1 MFYILATS
9 FLTLNSQGN
18 AKFKTK
24 FLLGD
29 CGSAASE
36 PKATEL
42 IHADA
47 NKLHSVA
54 QQCPTTGVWWGAWYV
69 QDRAASALKL
79 GQPPAA
85 GTGSLSC
92 PQPPVT
98 ETSSLPCPQFPATG
112 TGSLLCPQLQ
122 WQSVT

>member
-9 FLTLNSQGN
+9 FLILNSQGN

-47 NKLHSVA
+47 NKVYSVA
-54 QQCPTTGVWWGAWYV
+54 QQCQLLESGGGPGMS
-69 QDRAASALKL
+69 R
-79 GQPPAA
+79 
-85 GTGSLSC
+85 
-92 PQPPVT
+92 T
-98 ETSSLPCPQFPATG
+98 ER
-112 TGSLLCPQLQ
+112 LQ
-122 WQSVT
+122 R